1 MSGDTST
8 SLPEPVQQT
17 LRRHASAIHYALR
30 HLPPKATTPRDVL
43 QRWEDGLKSA
53 VQAISEIYPDHHANI
68 TILPKL
74 VLGALYEYDYAGF
87 VAEQGVPYVPNPWN
101 VRAFGKEDP
110 REEGFPFSYPISG
123 DDDWKIG
130 FVPLKDLQDGWVFE
144 WKSGKETRDAA
155 VLDSQLG
162 CSGDDIKDAPPPSAA
177 EQLEKRRR
185 AKGKSVARS
194 PQPSGSG
201 GDDGSHVQDDVKRGR
216 TPGRDGQA
224 KRPARAQQLDYVSPP
239 DTNKKRKRRGA
250 ESDGSS
256 YQQFKTYYPLAT
268 LPQAKKS
275 TRRHRIALGPDT
287 LEFRDNGFIPYPVGA
302 VTLDDTDVAP
312 VRGSGME
319 PNDSNKPKG
328 RLYNDSDDEEGFF
341 ETEEEWLEQLRKAN
355 EPQGENAGMED
366 IAQPPRPRKRARI
379 RSPDVESEEDV
390 EAESALPGPSVAR
403 YNIPSRVPGR
413 DFFAIP
419 ESTLPSVDGHKRWEG
434 RAASRPATMA
444 DLEAIRTEIANN
456 SELVRRTLAQN
467 QGLQEDVAALTA
479 RVLELEQVNH
489 TLMTAPTLLSPFMFD
504 ATADFNE
511 PPPST
516 PIL

>member
-1 MSGDTST
+1 
-8 SLPEPVQQT
+8 
-17 LRRHASAIHYALR
+17 
-30 HLPPKATTPRDVL
+30 
-43 QRWEDGLKSA
+43 
-53 VQAISEIYPDHHANI
+53 
-68 TILPKL
+68 
-74 VLGALYEYDYAGF
+74 
-87 VAEQGVPYVPNPWN
+87 
-101 VRAFGKEDP
+101 
-110 REEGFPFSYPISG
+110 
-123 DDDWKIG
+123 
-130 FVPLKDLQDGWVFE
+130 
-144 WKSGKETRDAA
+144 
-155 VLDSQLG
+155 
-162 CSGDDIKDAPPPSAA
+162 
-177 EQLEKRRR
+177 
-185 AKGKSVARS
+185 
-194 PQPSGSG
+194 
-201 GDDGSHVQDDVKRGR
+201 
-216 TPGRDGQA
+216 
-224 KRPARAQQLDYVSPP
+224 
-239 DTNKKRKRRGA
+239 
-250 ESDGSS
+250 
-256 YQQFKTYYPLAT
+256 
-268 LPQAKKS
+268 
-275 TRRHRIALGPDT
+275 
-287 LEFRDNGFIPYPVGA
+287 
-302 VTLDDTDVAP
+302 
-312 VRGSGME
+312 ME

-403 YNIPSRVPGR
+403 YNIPSRVPGMRQRFDIEGR

-516 PIL
+516 PHFMTNFDVTLPAPTPSFHSPPPPPKSAATTPPVSLSAASPPVPPHTTIPAPLFALPSASAGPIIPAHGSEDRARPTSPSPSPLIPRLLMVVPRLPSYASSSSDEKAEEHASRFVIGEL

>member
-201 GDDGSHVQDDVKRGR
+201 GDDGSHVQDVVKRGR

-250 ESDGSS
+250 ESDVPIS
-256 YQQFKTYYPLAT
+256 QFKTYYPLAT
-268 LPQAKKS
+268 LPQDMKCGPCK
-275 TRRHRIALGPDT
+275 RHGTHVSFGLWGHGICCA
-287 LEFRDNGFIPYPVGA
+287 RDPEWN
-302 VTLDDTDVAP
+302 
-312 VRGSGME
+312 
-319 PNDSNKPKG
+319 PNDRNKPKG

-379 RSPDVESEEDV
+379 RSPDVESEEDM

-489 TLMTAPTLLSPFMFD
+489 TLMTAPTLLSPFVFD